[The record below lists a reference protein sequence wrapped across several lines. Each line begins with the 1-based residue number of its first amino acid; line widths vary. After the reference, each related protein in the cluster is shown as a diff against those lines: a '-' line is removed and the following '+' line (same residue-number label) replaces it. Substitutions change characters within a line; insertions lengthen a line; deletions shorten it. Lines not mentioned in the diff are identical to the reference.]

1 MSAPLAAL
9 ASGGRRPLI
18 AHVVYRFDVGGLE
31 NGVVNLINQLP
42 RESYRHAVVALTE
55 VTDFSERIRRDDVA
69 FVALNKRPGHGVR
82 LFPKL
87 FRLFRDLQPA
97 VVHTR
102 NLAALEA
109 SIPAWL
115 AGVPVRIHGEHGRD
129 MGDLDGSSRK
139 YQRIRRL
146 YRPFI
151 GHYVALSKDL
161 EQYLG
166 RDVGVESARIA
177 QIYNGVDTVRF
188 SPAPNGRAKIEGCP
202 FTDEDLWLV
211 GTVGRLQQV
220 KDQVTLAEAFVRAI
234 KRDPAKTQ
242 LRLVMIGDGPLRA
255 RVEKVLD
262 QAGMRKLAW
271 LPGARDDVPEILR
284 GLDCFALPSLAEGI
298 SNTILEAMACGLP
311 VVATRVGGNPELI
324 EEGSTGR
331 LVPQANAEA
340 LAGALFHYYDDPV
353 LARSH
358 GRAGRKL
365 ILQRF
370 SLDRMVSD
378 YLSLYDGLLA
388 GRKDRAEHA
397 RVHG

>member
-1 MSAPLAAL
+1 MSVPLAAITNGDL
-9 ASGGRRPLI
+9 RPLI

-31 NGVVNLINQLP
+31 NGVVNLINQMP
-42 RESYRHAVVALTE
+42 SESYRHVVVALTE
-55 VTDFSERIRRDDVA
+55 VTDFSERIRRDDVE
-69 FVALNKRPGHGVR
+69 FIALNKRPGQGVR
-82 LFPKL
+82 VFPKL
-87 FRLFRDLQPA
+87 FRLFRDLQPEI
-97 VVHTR
+97 VHTR
-102 NLAALEA
+102 NLSALEA
-109 SIPAWL
+109 SVPAWL
-115 AGVPVRIHGEHGRD
+115 AGVRVRIHGEHGRD
-129 MGDLDGSSRK
+129 MGDLDGTSRK

-166 RDVGVESARIA
+166 RDVGVEPERIA
-177 QIYNGVDTVRF
+177 QICNGVDTVRF
-188 SPAPNGRAKIEGCP
+188 SPAPNGRAPIAGCP

-234 KRDPAKTQ
+234 KRGPAKAQ
-242 LRLVMIGDGPLRA
+242 MRLVMIGEGPLRT

-262 QAGMRKLAW
+262 QAGMRELAW
-271 LPGARDDVPEILR
+271 LPGARDDVPQVLR

-311 VVATRVGGNPELI
+311 VVATRVGGNPELM
-324 EEGSTGR
+324 EEGLTGR

-340 LAGALFHYYDDPV
+340 MAGALFDYFDDPA
-353 LARSH
+353 LARRH
-358 GRAGRKL
+358 GRAGRQL

-378 YLSLYDGLLA
+378 YLSLYDDLLA

>member
-1 MSAPLAAL
+1 MSTPEPAVAT
-9 ASGGRRPLI
+9 GDRRPLI

-42 RESYRHAVVALTE
+42 RESYRHVVVALTE
-55 VTDFSERIRRDDVA
+55 VTDFSARIRRDDVRV
-69 FVALNKRPGHGVR
+69 VALNKRPGHGIR

-87 FRLFRDLQPA
+87 FRLFREMQPA

-109 SIPAWL
+109 SVPAWL
-115 AGVPVRIHGEHGRD
+115 AGVPVRVHGEHGRD
-129 MGDLDGSSRK
+129 LGDLDGTSRK

-188 SPAPNGRAKIEGCP
+188 SPPPNGRARIEGCP
-202 FTDEDLWLV
+202 FTDEDLWLM

-234 KRDPAKTQ
+234 KRGPAKAQ
-242 LRLVMIGDGPLRA
+242 MRLVMIGDGPLRT
-255 RVEKVLD
+255 RVEEVLD
-262 QAGMRKLAW
+262 QAGMRELAW

-284 GLDCFALPSLAEGI
+284 GLDCFVLPSLAEGI

-311 VVATRVGGNPELI
+311 VVATRVGGNPELM
-324 EEGSTGR
+324 EDGMTGR

-340 LAGALFHYYDDPV
+340 MAGALFHYYNDPV
-353 LARSH
+353 LARRH
-358 GRAGRKL
+358 GRAGRQL

-378 YLSLYDGLLA
+378 YLSLYDDLLA

>member
-1 MSAPLAAL
+1 
-9 ASGGRRPLI
+9 
-18 AHVVYRFDVGGLE
+18 
-31 NGVVNLINQLP
+31 
-42 RESYRHAVVALTE
+42 
-55 VTDFSERIRRDDVA
+55 
-69 FVALNKRPGHGVR
+69 
-82 LFPKL
+82 
-87 FRLFRDLQPA
+87 
-97 VVHTR
+97 
-102 NLAALEA
+102 
-109 SIPAWL
+109 
-115 AGVPVRIHGEHGRD
+115 
-129 MGDLDGSSRK
+129 
-139 YQRIRRL
+139 
-146 YRPFI
+146 
-151 GHYVALSKDL
+151 
-161 EQYLG
+161 
-166 RDVGVESARIA
+166 
-177 QIYNGVDTVRF
+177 
-188 SPAPNGRAKIEGCP
+188 
-202 FTDEDLWLV
+202 
-211 GTVGRLQQV
+211 
-220 KDQVTLAEAFVRAI
+220 
-234 KRDPAKTQ
+234 
-242 LRLVMIGDGPLRA
+242 
-255 RVEKVLD
+255 
-262 QAGMRKLAW
+262 
-271 LPGARDDVPEILR
+271 VPEILR